1 MEWLVLFM
9 LILIGF
15 VLLILEFLVF
25 PGVNVAGILGFACVG
40 IAIYIAYST
49 MGMTVGHFTLLG
61 TALCGFGV
69 TYYVLRSKTWKRMQ
83 LHTQID
89 STVEGVDESIREGDI
104 GMTQGRLAPIG
115 KVRVGDSVVVEAESR
130 SGYIDAHRPVE
141 VVKVLRNKVIVQ
153 LKTV

>member
-69 TYYVLRSKTWKRMQ
+69 TYDRRRGNVCSYTRRLIALWKVWMNPFRKEI
-83 LHTQID
+83 L
-89 STVEGVDESIREGDI
+89 G
-104 GMTQGRLAPIG
+104 
-115 KVRVGDSVVVEAESR
+115 
-130 SGYIDAHRPVE
+130 
-141 VVKVLRNKVIVQ
+141 
-153 LKTV
+153 

>member
-40 IAIYIAYST
+40 IAIYI
-49 MGMTVGHFTLLG
+49 TLLG

-89 STVEGVDESIREGDI
+89 STVEGVDESIREGDV
-104 GMTQGRLAPIG
+104 GMTQGRLAPMG
-115 KVRVGDSVVVEAESR
+115 KVRVGDSVVEAESR
-130 SGYIDAHRPVE
+130 SGYIEENRE
-141 VVKVLRNKVIVQ
+141 VVVLKVYKNKIVVK
-153 LKTV
+153 LKTE

>member
-1 MEWLVLFM
+1 M
-9 LILIGF
+9 
-15 VLLILEFLVF
+15 
-25 PGVNVAGILGFACVG
+25 G

-89 STVEGVDESIREGDI
+89 STVEGVDESIQEGDI
-104 GMTQGRLAPIG
+104 GMTQGRLAPMG
-115 KVRVGDSVVVEAESR
+115 KVRVGNSVVEAESR
-130 SGYIDAHRPVE
+130 SGYIEGNRE
-141 VVKVLRNKVIVQ
+141 VVVLKVYKNKIVVK
-153 LKTV
+153 LKTE

>member
-49 MGMTVGHFTLLG
+49 MGTTVGHFTLLG

-69 TYYVLRSKTWKRMQ
+69 TYYVLRSKT
-83 LHTQID
+83 
-89 STVEGVDESIREGDI
+89 
-104 GMTQGRLAPIG
+104 
-115 KVRVGDSVVVEAESR
+115 VEAYAYTR
-130 SGYIDAHRPVE
+130 RLIARW
-141 VVKVLRNKVIVQ
+141 KVWMNPFGKEMLG
-153 LKTV
+153 

>member
-49 MGMTVGHFTLLG
+49 MGTTVGHF
-61 TALCGFGV
+61 
-69 TYYVLRSKTWKRMQ
+69 
-83 LHTQID
+83 
-89 STVEGVDESIREGDI
+89 
-104 GMTQGRLAPIG
+104 
-115 KVRVGDSVVVEAESR
+115 
-130 SGYIDAHRPVE
+130 IDACR
-141 VVKVLRNKVIVQ
+141 RFR
-153 LKTV
+153 

>member
-49 MGMTVGHFTLLG
+49 MGTTVGHFTLLG
-61 TALCGFGV
+61 TALCGD
-69 TYYVLRSKTWKRMQ
+69 L
-83 LHTQID
+83 L
-89 STVEGVDESIREGDI
+89 
-104 GMTQGRLAPIG
+104 RLAIE
-115 KVRVGDSVVVEAESR
+115 DVEA
-130 SGYIDAHRPVE
+130 YAVTHAD
-141 VVKVLRNKVIVQ
+141 
-153 LKTV
+153 

>member
-49 MGMTVGHFTLLG
+49 MGTTVGHFTLLG
-61 TALCGFGV
+61 TLLF
-69 TYYVLRSKTWKRMQ
+69 RSD
-83 LHTQID
+83 LL
-89 STVEGVDESIREGDI
+89 
-104 GMTQGRLAPIG
+104 RLAIE
-115 KVRVGDSVVVEAESR
+115 DVETYAVTHA
-130 SGYIDAHRPVE
+130 D
-141 VVKVLRNKVIVQ
+141 
-153 LKTV
+153 

>member
-15 VLLILEFLVF
+15 VLLILEFFVF

-89 STVEGVDESIREGDI
+89 STVPHPYFSHRRQASLRHPNISFLNGFIHTFHSAIN
-104 GMTQGRLAPIG
+104 L
-115 KVRVGDSVVVEAESR
+115 RV
-130 SGYIDAHRPVE
+130 
-141 VVKVLRNKVIVQ
+141 
-153 LKTV
+153 

>member
-1 MEWLVLFM
+1 M

-49 MGMTVGHFTLLG
+49 MGTTVGHFTLLG

-89 STVEGVDESIREGDI
+89 STVEGVDESIREGDV
-104 GMTQGRLAPIG
+104 GMTQGRLAPMGNCLLYTSKSFFLDRLNSPAGQI
-115 KVRVGDSVVVEAESR
+115 VCDAEYGIWSLFP
-130 SGYIDAHRPVE
+130 GE
-141 VVKVLRNKVIVQ
+141 
-153 LKTV
+153 